1 MGYGDTPYIKRGGQ
15 TDYKGIFHSEPH
27 LALRKAVALCAG
39 YGLIP
44 AGHPIAK
51 VTGEGGSKNKYV
63 PYNPTTIS
71 SANTAAGQPGRA
83 FLVQDAAAGTDL
95 YVTMDDSY
103 KFQVGDELILA
114 DANSSTSSSFLC
126 GAITAIDR
134 TTYKHMAKITVTET
148 ISASTFT
155 VAQSA
160 CVALEQGA
168 TNANT
173 YAEAVGI
180 LELAVDTGIGEHAK
194 GGLGT
199 IVLSHAMLYNGMC
212 DNVDAAART
221 DLSASV
227 DGQYLII
234 K

>member
-15 TDYKGIFHSEPH
+15 TDYKTIFHSEPH
-27 LALRKAVALCAG
+27 LALRKSVALCAG

-51 VTGEGGSKNKYV
+51 VTGDGGSKNKYI

-71 SANTAAGQPGRA
+71 SAVTAAGQPGRA
-83 FLVQDAAAGTDL
+83 FLVQDATASAIV

-103 KFQVGDELILA
+103 KFVVGDQIYCA
-114 DANSSTSSSFLC
+114 DNNTKTSSATDM
-126 GAITAIDR
+126 GVITAIDR
-134 TTYKHMAKITVTET
+134 TTYSHMAAITATNALAT
-148 ISASTFT
+148 DFT

-160 CVALEQGA
+160 CIFLEAGA
-168 TNANT
+168 DNSNT
-173 YAEAVGI
+173 WSDAVGI
-180 LELAVDTGIGEHAK
+180 LELAVDTGVGEHAK